1 MQRFGGKIKIPKNSI
16 RCHDQATMA
25 SSTQNI
31 GRWLNPEELPSR
43 RATVWLVPIELA
55 SCFSYHY
62 IAS

>member
-1 MQRFGGKIKIPKNSI
+1 MLRFGGKIKILKNSI

-43 RATVWLVPIELA
+43 RATVAGAPA
-55 SCFSYHY
+55 GMMR
-62 IAS
+62 IAQNP